1 MKVLIVG
8 AGPAGS
14 TAAYYLAKAGIDV
27 TVLEKTSF
35 PREKVC
41 GDGLTPRA
49 VREIQKLGLPHPEAD
64 GWRRNK
70 GLRLIAGGRTI
81 ELPWP
86 EVSDFPQ
93 YGLIRTRLGF
103 DEELAR
109 HAAVRRRRRAG
120 TAQRHRGAARRR
132 RPRDRRPRRAAGRGR
147 TQDGRD
153 ARLQRRRRA
162 RRGRK
167 LHPHRRV
174 AGHPEARRPAR
185 SASPC
190 APTSPRPRHDD
201 DWMEGWL
208 ELPGR
213 DGKLLPGYGWVF
225 GVGDGTSNVGL
236 GILNSSKEFGKLD
249 YKQVLREW
257 TAGMPAEWGFTPE
270 NQVGEIRGAALPMG
284 FNRTPHYS
292 PGLLLLGDAGGMVSP
307 FNGEGISYAM
317 ESARFAAEFIIDA
330 AARVRF
336 GAAGQRPTPT
346 PTSRGTR
353 TTCGTSGARHFT
365 LGRAFA
371 AADRQ
376 ARRHE
381 ARPADRHAHS
391 CADALRGADAGQPHR
406 SGGQGLRGQGHP
418 ASWNRWSRPRPTRH
432 VQRASRTPAP
442 TPRFPQQ
449 KLGLTRD
456 QLCRP
461 QLDARRTRPAE
472 LRTRPQHHRHR
483 HRPAAAGRLR
493 GHRGGR
499 RTGPRHHHQPGPGGE
514 EAPRSHRQLRSAG

>member
-14 TAAYYLAKAGIDV
+14 TAAYYLARAGVDV

-109 HAAVRRRRRAG
+109 HAQSAGAVVLERHSVTEALRAEDGRVTGVRAALLDESGRKTGETRDFSADVVLAADGNSSRTAVSLGIRKRDDRPLGVAVR
-120 TAQRHRGAARRR
+120 TYF
-132 RPRDRRPRRAAGRGR
+132 
-147 TQDGRD
+147 
-153 ARLQRRRRA
+153 
-162 RRGRK
+162 
-167 LHPHRRV
+167 
-174 AGHPEARRPAR
+174 
-185 SASPC
+185 
-190 APTSPRPRHDD
+190 TSPRHDD

-208 ELPGR
+208 ELRSPASHPSPARRGAR
-213 DGKLLPGYGWVF
+213 AGSLGGDGKLLPGYGWVF

-236 GILNSSKEFGKLD
+236 GILNSSKDFGKLD
-249 YKQVLREW
+249 YKKVLREW

-317 ESARFAAEFIIDA
+317 ESARFAAEFIIDG
-330 AARVRF
+330 AARQRAGAWASSSAADADAHLSRYADYVREQW
-336 GAAGQRPTPT
+336 G
-346 PTSRGTR
+346 S
-353 TTCGTSGARHFT
+353 HFT

-371 AADRQ
+371 FLIGK
-376 ARRHE
+376 
-381 ARPADRHAHS
+381 PAVMKL
-391 CADALRGADAGQPHR
+391 ALRTGMPIPV
-406 SGGQGLRGQGHP
+406 LM
-418 ASWNRWSRPRPTRH
+418 
-432 VQRASRTPAP
+432 
-442 TPRFPQQ
+442 RFVVRM
-449 KLGLTRD
+449 LANLTD
-456 QLCRP
+456 
-461 QLDARRTRPAE
+461 
-472 LRTRPQHHRHR
+472 
-483 HRPAAAGRLR
+483 PAANGFEDRVIRVLELLVPA
-493 GHRGGR
+493 
-499 RTGPRHHHQPGPGGE
+499 TSNQ
-514 EAPRSHRQLRSAG
+514 APSGAASSSHSGTKSAVSATKVRVNP

>member
-1 MKVLIVG
+1 VKVLIVG

-14 TAAYYLAKAGIDV
+14 TAAYYLAKAGLEV
-27 TVLEKTSF
+27 TVLEKTQF

-49 VREIQKLGLPHPEAD
+49 VREIQKLGLPHPEND

-109 HAAVRRRRRAG
+109 HAEAAGATILERHSVTEALRDDAGRVTGVRAALLDESGRKTGEAREFSADVVLAADGNSTRTAVSLGIQKRDDRPLGVAVR
-120 TAQRHRGAARRR
+120 TYF
-132 RPRDRRPRRAAGRGR
+132 
-147 TQDGRD
+147 
-153 ARLQRRRRA
+153 
-162 RRGRK
+162 
-167 LHPHRRV
+167 
-174 AGHPEARRPAR
+174 
-185 SASPC
+185 
-190 APTSPRPRHDD
+190 TSPRTDD

-208 ELPGR
+208 ELRSPAPHASQARRGARAGSLGR

-257 TAGMPAEWGFTPE
+257 TAGMPADWGFTPE

-330 AARVRF
+330 SSRTAASGGTYDADAHLARYADYVR
-336 GAAGQRPTPT
+336 GQWG
-346 PTSRGTR
+346 S
-353 TTCGTSGARHFT
+353 HFT

-371 AADRQ
+371 ALIGK
-376 ARRHE
+376 
-381 ARPADRHAHS
+381 PAVMKL
-391 CADALRGADAGQPHR
+391 ALRTGMPIPVLMRFVVRLLANLTD
-406 SGGQGLRGQGHP
+406 P
-418 ASWNRWSRPRPTRH
+418 AAKGFEDRVIRVLESLVPATSNTPSAPN
-432 VQRASRTPAP
+432 QRY
-442 TPRFPQQ
+442 PQQ
-449 KLGLTRD
+449 KVRVN
-456 QLCRP
+456 P
-461 QLDARRTRPAE
+461 
-472 LRTRPQHHRHR
+472 
-483 HRPAAAGRLR
+483 
-493 GHRGGR
+493 
-499 RTGPRHHHQPGPGGE
+499 
-514 EAPRSHRQLRSAG
+514 

>member
-49 VREIQKLGLPHPEAD
+49 VREIQKLGLPHPEND

-109 HAAVRRRRRAG
+109 HAQSAGATILERHSVTDAIRNDAGRVTGVRAALLDESGRKTGETREFSADVVLAADGNSTRTAVSLGIQKRDDRPLGVAVR
-120 TAQRHRGAARRR
+120 TYF
-132 RPRDRRPRRAAGRGR
+132 
-147 TQDGRD
+147 
-153 ARLQRRRRA
+153 
-162 RRGRK
+162 
-167 LHPHRRV
+167 
-174 AGHPEARRPAR
+174 
-185 SASPC
+185 
-190 APTSPRPRHDD
+190 TSPRTDD

-208 ELPGR
+208 ELRSPAPHASQARRGTRAGSLGR
-213 DGKLLPGYGWVF
+213 DDKLLPGYGWVF

-257 TAGMPAEWGFTPE
+257 TAGMPADWGFTPE

-292 PGLLLLGDAGGMVSP
+292 PGLLLLGDAGGTVSP

-330 AARVRF
+330 SSRSL
-336 GAAGQRPTPT
+336 AAGGTYDADAHL
-346 PTSRGTR
+346 SRYADYVRNQWG
-353 TTCGTSGARHFT
+353 SHFT

-371 AADRQ
+371 ALIGK
-376 ARRHE
+376 
-381 ARPADRHAHS
+381 PAVMKL
-391 CADALRGADAGQPHR
+391 ALRTGMPIPLLMRFVVRLLANLTDPAAKGFEDRVIRVLESLVPAT
-406 SGGQGLRGQGHP
+406 SNTSTVPP
-418 ASWNRWSRPRPTRH
+418 ASN
-432 VQRASRTPAP
+432 QRY
-442 TPRFPQQ
+442 PQQ
-449 KLGLTRD
+449 KVRVN
-456 QLCRP
+456 P
-461 QLDARRTRPAE
+461 
-472 LRTRPQHHRHR
+472 
-483 HRPAAAGRLR
+483 
-493 GHRGGR
+493 
-499 RTGPRHHHQPGPGGE
+499 
-514 EAPRSHRQLRSAG
+514 

>member
-1 MKVLIVG
+1 VNVLIVG

-49 VREIQKLGLPHPEAD
+49 VREIQKLGLAHPETD

-86 EVSDFPQ
+86 EVADFPQ

-103 DEELAR
+103 DEQLAR
-109 HAAVRRRRRAG
+109 HAQSAGAVVLERHSVTEALRSEDGRVTGVRAALLDNSGRKTGETRDFSADVVLAADGNSTRTAVSLGIGKRDDRPLGVAVR
-120 TAQRHRGAARRR
+120 TYF
-132 RPRDRRPRRAAGRGR
+132 
-147 TQDGRD
+147 
-153 ARLQRRRRA
+153 
-162 RRGRK
+162 
-167 LHPHRRV
+167 
-174 AGHPEARRPAR
+174 
-185 SASPC
+185 
-190 APTSPRPRHDD
+190 TSPRHDD

-236 GILNSSKEFGKLD
+236 GILNSSKDFGKLD

-257 TAGMPAEWGFTPE
+257 TAGMPADWGFTPD

-317 ESARFAAEFIIDA
+317 ESARFAAEFIADG
-330 AARVRF
+330 AARSASAGWSAADADAHLARYADYVRQQW
-336 GAAGQRPTPT
+336 G
-346 PTSRGTR
+346 S
-353 TTCGTSGARHFT
+353 HFT

-371 AADRQ
+371 ALIGK
-376 ARRHE
+376 
-381 ARPADRHAHS
+381 PAVMKL
-391 CADALRGADAGQPHR
+391 ALRTGMPVPV
-406 SGGQGLRGQGHP
+406 LM
-418 ASWNRWSRPRPTRH
+418 
-432 VQRASRTPAP
+432 
-442 TPRFPQQ
+442 RFVVRM
-449 KLGLTRD
+449 LANLTD
-456 QLCRP
+456 
-461 QLDARRTRPAE
+461 
-472 LRTRPQHHRHR
+472 
-483 HRPAAAGRLR
+483 PAAKGFEDRVIRVLESLVPATSNQATSNQATSNKAASTSDSVPHSG
-493 GHRGGR
+493 
-499 RTGPRHHHQPGPGGE
+499 
-514 EAPRSHRQLRSAG
+514 ANSAVSATKS

>member
-1 MKVLIVG
+1 VKVLIVG

-14 TAAYYLAKAGIDV
+14 TAAYYLAQAGVDV

-86 EVSDFPQ
+86 EVSDFPR

-109 HAAVRRRRRAG
+109 HARSAGAVVLERHSVTEALRSEDGRVTGVRAALLDDTGRKTGESRDFDADVVLAADGNSSRTAVSLGIPKRDDRPLGVAVR
-120 TAQRHRGAARRR
+120 TYF
-132 RPRDRRPRRAAGRGR
+132 
-147 TQDGRD
+147 
-153 ARLQRRRRA
+153 
-162 RRGRK
+162 
-167 LHPHRRV
+167 
-174 AGHPEARRPAR
+174 
-185 SASPC
+185 
-190 APTSPRPRHDD
+190 TSPRHDD

-236 GILNSSKEFGKLD
+236 GILNSSQEFGKLD

-270 NQVGEIRGAALPMG
+270 NQAGEIRGAALPMG
-284 FNRTPHYS
+284 FNRTPHYA

-317 ESARFAAEFIIDA
+317 ESARFAAEFIIGA
-330 AARVRF
+330 AARQRAGAWGPGATADADAHLARYADYVR
-336 GAAGQRPTPT
+336 GQWG
-346 PTSRGTR
+346 S
-353 TTCGTSGARHFT
+353 HFT

-371 AADRQ
+371 AVIGK
-376 ARRHE
+376 
-381 ARPADRHAHS
+381 PAVMKL
-391 CADALRGADAGQPHR
+391 ALRTGMPIPV
-406 SGGQGLRGQGHP
+406 LM
-418 ASWNRWSRPRPTRH
+418 
-432 VQRASRTPAP
+432 
-442 TPRFPQQ
+442 RFVVR
-449 KLGLTRD
+449 LLANLTD
-456 QLCRP
+456 
-461 QLDARRTRPAE
+461 
-472 LRTRPQHHRHR
+472 
-483 HRPAAAGRLR
+483 PAAKGLEDRVIRVLERLVPA
-493 GHRGGR
+493 
-499 RTGPRHHHQPGPGGE
+499 TGNTGSPTTSGTN
-514 EAPRSHRQLRSAG
+514 SAVSATKVRVNP

>member
-1 MKVLIVG
+1 VNVLIVG

-14 TAAYYLAKAGIDV
+14 TAAYYLAQAGIDV

-49 VREIQKLGLPHPEAD
+49 VREIQKLGLPHPEQD

-70 GLRLIAGGRTI
+70 GLRLLAGGRSI

-109 HAAVRRRRRAG
+109 HAQSAGAVVLERHSVTEALRSEDGRVTGVRAALLDESGRKTGETRDFDADVVLAADGNSSRTAVSLGIRKRDDRPLGVAVR
-120 TAQRHRGAARRR
+120 TYFQ
-132 RPRDRRPRRAAGRGR
+132 
-147 TQDGRD
+147 
-153 ARLQRRRRA
+153 
-162 RRGRK
+162 
-167 LHPHRRV
+167 
-174 AGHPEARRPAR
+174 
-185 SASPC
+185 S
-190 APTSPRPRHDD
+190 PRHDD

-317 ESARFAAEFIIDA
+317 ESARFAAEFIIDGD
-330 AARVRF
+330 ARRRAGAWGGASGSGLGSADAHLARYADYVREQW
-336 GAAGQRPTPT
+336 G
-346 PTSRGTR
+346 S
-353 TTCGTSGARHFT
+353 HFT

-371 AADRQ
+371 ALIGK
-376 ARRHE
+376 
-381 ARPADRHAHS
+381 PAVMKL
-391 CADALRGADAGQPHR
+391 ALRTGMPIPV
-406 SGGQGLRGQGHP
+406 LM
-418 ASWNRWSRPRPTRH
+418 
-432 VQRASRTPAP
+432 
-442 TPRFPQQ
+442 RFVVR
-449 KLGLTRD
+449 LLANLTD
-456 QLCRP
+456 
-461 QLDARRTRPAE
+461 
-472 LRTRPQHHRHR
+472 
-483 HRPAAAGRLR
+483 PAAKGFEDRVIRVLEMLVPA
-493 GHRGGR
+493 
-499 RTGPRHHHQPGPGGE
+499 TSNTASP
-514 EAPRSHRQLRSAG
+514 SHSSTNSAVSATKVRVNP

>member
-14 TAAYYLAKAGIDV
+14 TAAYYLAKAGLDV

-49 VREIQKLGLPHPEAD
+49 VREIQKLGLPHPEGE

-109 HAAVRRRRRAG
+109 HAQAAGAEILERHSVTEALRDDSGRVTGARAAILDGNGRKTGQTRDFSADVVLAADGNSTRTAVSLGMHKRDDRPLGVAVR
-120 TAQRHRGAARRR
+120 TYF
-132 RPRDRRPRRAAGRGR
+132 
-147 TQDGRD
+147 
-153 ARLQRRRRA
+153 
-162 RRGRK
+162 
-167 LHPHRRV
+167 
-174 AGHPEARRPAR
+174 
-185 SASPC
+185 
-190 APTSPRPRHDD
+190 TSPRTDD

-236 GILNSSKEFGKLD
+236 GILNSSKDFGKLD

-330 AARVRF
+330 SSRTASSGGTYDADAHLSRYADYVRDQW
-336 GAAGQRPTPT
+336 G
-346 PTSRGTR
+346 S
-353 TTCGTSGARHFT
+353 HFT

-371 AADRQ
+371 ALIGK
-376 ARRHE
+376 
-381 ARPADRHAHS
+381 PAIMKL
-391 CADALRGADAGQPHR
+391 ALRTGMPIPVLMKFVVRLLANLTDPSAKGFEDR
-406 SGGQGLRGQGHP
+406 AIRLLESLVP
-418 ASWNRWSRPRPTRH
+418 ATSNTPSASN
-432 VQRASRTPAP
+432 QRY
-442 TPRFPQQ
+442 PQQ
-449 KLGLTRD
+449 KVRVN
-456 QLCRP
+456 P
-461 QLDARRTRPAE
+461 
-472 LRTRPQHHRHR
+472 
-483 HRPAAAGRLR
+483 
-493 GHRGGR
+493 
-499 RTGPRHHHQPGPGGE
+499 
-514 EAPRSHRQLRSAG
+514 

>member
-1 MKVLIVG
+1 MNVLIVG

-14 TAAYYLAKAGIDV
+14 TAAYYLAKAGINV

-109 HAAVRRRRRAG
+109 HAQAAGARILERHSVTEALRSEDGRVTGVRAARLDESGRKTGQTRDFSADVVLAADGNSTRTAVSLGIHKRDDRPLGVAVR
-120 TAQRHRGAARRR
+120 TYF
-132 RPRDRRPRRAAGRGR
+132 
-147 TQDGRD
+147 
-153 ARLQRRRRA
+153 
-162 RRGRK
+162 
-167 LHPHRRV
+167 
-174 AGHPEARRPAR
+174 
-185 SASPC
+185 
-190 APTSPRPRHDD
+190 TSPRHDD

-213 DGKLLPGYGWVF
+213 GGKLLPGYGWVF

-236 GILNSSKEFGKLD
+236 GILNSSREFGKLD

-257 TAGMPAEWGFTPE
+257 TGAMPAEWGFTPD

-330 AARVRF
+330 SARSS
-336 GAAGQRPTPT
+336 AAGATYDADAHLAGYADYV
-346 PTSRGTR
+346 RGQW
-353 TTCGTSGARHFT
+353 GSHFT

-371 AADRQ
+371 ALIGK
-376 ARRHE
+376 
-381 ARPADRHAHS
+381 PAVMKL
-391 CADALRGADAGQPHR
+391 ALRTGMPIPVLMRFVVRLLANLTD
-406 SGGQGLRGQGHP
+406 P
-418 ASWNRWSRPRPTRH
+418 AAKGFEDRAIRVLESLVPATSNTASASN
-432 VQRASRTPAP
+432 QRY
-442 TPRFPQQ
+442 PQQ
-449 KLGLTRD
+449 KVRVN
-456 QLCRP
+456 Q
-461 QLDARRTRPAE
+461 
-472 LRTRPQHHRHR
+472 
-483 HRPAAAGRLR
+483 
-493 GHRGGR
+493 
-499 RTGPRHHHQPGPGGE
+499 
-514 EAPRSHRQLRSAG
+514 

>member
-14 TAAYYLAKAGIDV
+14 TAAYYLARAGLDV

-49 VREIQKLGLPHPEAD
+49 VREIQKLGLPHAEGD

-109 HAAVRRRRRAG
+109 HAESAGAAILERHSVTEAIRNDDGRVTGVSAALLDESGRKTGETREFSADVVLAADGNSTRTAVSLGMNKRDDRPLGVAVR
-120 TAQRHRGAARRR
+120 TYF
-132 RPRDRRPRRAAGRGR
+132 
-147 TQDGRD
+147 
-153 ARLQRRRRA
+153 
-162 RRGRK
+162 
-167 LHPHRRV
+167 
-174 AGHPEARRPAR
+174 
-185 SASPC
+185 
-190 APTSPRPRHDD
+190 TSPRTDD

-330 AARVRF
+330 SSRSA
-336 GAAGQRPTPT
+336 AAG
-346 PTSRGTR
+346 GTYDADAHL
-353 TTCGTSGARHFT
+353 ARYADYVREQWGSHFT

-371 AADRQ
+371 VLIGK
-376 ARRHE
+376 
-381 ARPADRHAHS
+381 PAVMKL
-391 CADALRGADAGQPHR
+391 ALRTGMPIPVLMRFVVRLLANLTDPSAKGFEDR
-406 SGGQGLRGQGHP
+406 VIRVLESLVP
-418 ASWNRWSRPRPTRH
+418 ATSNTLAASN
-432 VQRASRTPAP
+432 QRY
-442 TPRFPQQ
+442 PQQ
-449 KLGLTRD
+449 KVRVN
-456 QLCRP
+456 P
-461 QLDARRTRPAE
+461 
-472 LRTRPQHHRHR
+472 
-483 HRPAAAGRLR
+483 
-493 GHRGGR
+493 
-499 RTGPRHHHQPGPGGE
+499 
-514 EAPRSHRQLRSAG
+514 

>member
-14 TAAYYLAKAGIDV
+14 TAAYYLAQAGIDV

-70 GLRLIAGGRTI
+70 GLRLLAGGRSI

-103 DEELAR
+103 DEELAQ
-109 HAAVRRRRRAG
+109 H
-120 TAQRHRGAARRR
+120 
-132 RPRDRRPRRAAGRGR
+132 
-147 TQDGRD
+147 
-153 ARLQRRRRA
+153 
-162 RRGRK
+162 
-167 LHPHRRV
+167 
-174 AGHPEARRPAR
+174 AR
-185 SASPC
+185 SAGAVVLERHSVTEALRSDDGRVTGVRAALLDDAGRKTGETRDFTADVVLAADGNSTRTAVSLGIRKRDDRPLGV
-190 APTSPRPRHDD
+190 AVRTYFTSPRHDD

-257 TAGMPAEWGFTPE
+257 TAGMPPEWGFTPE

-317 ESARFAAEFIIDA
+317 ESARFAAEFIIDG
-330 AARVRF
+330 AARCGVSRLDEGRRRCAPVPVR
-336 GAAGQRPTPT
+336 GLRAGPVGFALHPGPRLCRP
-346 PTSRGTR
+346 
-353 TTCGTSGARHFT
+353 
-365 LGRAFA
+365 
-371 AADRQ
+371 DRQ
-376 ARRHE
+376 AGRDE
-381 ARPADRHAHS
+381 TGPPDGHAHS
-391 CADALRGADAGQPHR
+391 CTHAVRGAVAGQPDR
-406 SGGQGLRGQGHP
+406 PRGQGLRGPRHP
-418 ASWNRWSRPRPTRH
+418 GPRIAGPGDVQPGPVQHARH
-432 VQRASRTPAP
+432 FA
-442 TPRFPQQ
+442 
-449 KLGLTRD
+449 L
-456 QLCRP
+456 
-461 QLDARRTRPAE
+461 RR
-472 LRTRPQHHRHR
+472 
-483 HRPAAAGRLR
+483 RLR
-493 GHRGGR
+493 GFRNK
-499 RTGPRHHHQPGPGGE
+499 
-514 EAPRSHRQLRSAG
+514 S

>member
-14 TAAYYLAKAGIDV
+14 TAAFYLAKAGIDV

-49 VREIQKLGLPHPEAD
+49 VREIQKLGLAHPETD

-86 EVSDFPQ
+86 EVADFPQ

-103 DEELAR
+103 DEQLAR
-109 HAAVRRRRRAG
+109 HAQSAGAVVHERHSVTEALHSEDGRVTGVRAALLDNSGRKTGETRDFTADVVLAADGNSTRTAVSLGIRKRDDRPLGVAVR
-120 TAQRHRGAARRR
+120 TYF
-132 RPRDRRPRRAAGRGR
+132 
-147 TQDGRD
+147 
-153 ARLQRRRRA
+153 
-162 RRGRK
+162 
-167 LHPHRRV
+167 
-174 AGHPEARRPAR
+174 
-185 SASPC
+185 
-190 APTSPRPRHDD
+190 TSPRHED

-236 GILNSSKEFGKLD
+236 GILNSSKDFGKLD

-257 TAGMPAEWGFTPE
+257 TAGMPADWGFTPE

-317 ESARFAAEFIIDA
+317 ESARFAAEFIIDGTARSASAGWSA
-330 AARVRF
+330 ADADAHLARYAGYVRQQW
-336 GAAGQRPTPT
+336 G
-346 PTSRGTR
+346 S
-353 TTCGTSGARHFT
+353 HFT

-371 AADRQ
+371 ALIGK
-376 ARRHE
+376 
-381 ARPADRHAHS
+381 PTVMKL
-391 CADALRGADAGQPHR
+391 ALRTGMPVPV
-406 SGGQGLRGQGHP
+406 LM
-418 ASWNRWSRPRPTRH
+418 
-432 VQRASRTPAP
+432 
-442 TPRFPQQ
+442 RFVVR
-449 KLGLTRD
+449 LLANLTD
-456 QLCRP
+456 
-461 QLDARRTRPAE
+461 
-472 LRTRPQHHRHR
+472 
-483 HRPAAAGRLR
+483 PAAKGFEDRVIRVLESLVPATSNQG
-493 GHRGGR
+493 
-499 RTGPRHHHQPGPGGE
+499 TSDQAASNQAAP
-514 EAPRSHRQLRSAG
+514 ATDSVPRSDTNSAVSATKVRVNP

>member
-1 MKVLIVG
+1 VNVLIVG

-14 TAAYYLAKAGIDV
+14 TAAYYLAQAGISV

-49 VREIQKLGLPHPEAD
+49 VREIQKLGLPHAEDA

-86 EVSDFPQ
+86 EVADFPT

-109 HAAVRRRRRAG
+109 HAQSAGAVVLERHSVTEALRDDAGRVIGARAALLDESGRKTGETRDFHADVVLAADGNSTRTAVSLGMHKRDDRPLGVAVR
-120 TAQRHRGAARRR
+120 TYF
-132 RPRDRRPRRAAGRGR
+132 
-147 TQDGRD
+147 
-153 ARLQRRRRA
+153 
-162 RRGRK
+162 
-167 LHPHRRV
+167 
-174 AGHPEARRPAR
+174 
-185 SASPC
+185 
-190 APTSPRPRHDD
+190 TSPRHED

-208 ELPGR
+208 ELPGKS
-213 DGKLLPGYGWVF
+213 GKPLPGYGWVF

-257 TAGMPAEWGFTPE
+257 TAGMPSEWGFTPE

-292 PGLLLLGDAGGMVSP
+292 PGLMLLGDAGGMVSP

-330 AARVRF
+330 SSRSRSAGWTAGDADAHLSRYADYVRDQW
-336 GAAGQRPTPT
+336 G
-346 PTSRGTR
+346 S
-353 TTCGTSGARHFT
+353 HFT
-365 LGRAFA
+365 LGRVFA
-371 AADRQ
+371 ALIGK
-376 ARRHE
+376 
-381 ARPADRHAHS
+381 PAVMKL
-391 CADALRGADAGQPHR
+391 ALRTGMPIPVLMRFVVRMLANLTDTSAKGFEDRAIRVLEMLVPATSNTTSSAASTRAGTE
-406 SGGQGLRGQGHP
+406 STL
-418 ASWNRWSRPRPTRH
+418 SS
-432 VQRASRTPAP
+432 VKS
-442 TPRFPQQ
+442 
-449 KLGLTRD
+449 
-456 QLCRP
+456 
-461 QLDARRTRPAE
+461 
-472 LRTRPQHHRHR
+472 
-483 HRPAAAGRLR
+483 
-493 GHRGGR
+493 
-499 RTGPRHHHQPGPGGE
+499 
-514 EAPRSHRQLRSAG
+514 

>member
-1 MKVLIVG
+1 MNVLIVG

-49 VREIQKLGLPHPEAD
+49 VREIQKLGLAHPESE

-103 DEELAR
+103 DEQLAR
-109 HAAVRRRRRAG
+109 HARSAGAVVQERHSVTEALHSEDGRVTGVRAALLDESGRKTGETRDFSADVVLAADGNSARTAVSLGIRKRDDRPLGVAVR
-120 TAQRHRGAARRR
+120 TYF
-132 RPRDRRPRRAAGRGR
+132 
-147 TQDGRD
+147 
-153 ARLQRRRRA
+153 
-162 RRGRK
+162 
-167 LHPHRRV
+167 
-174 AGHPEARRPAR
+174 
-185 SASPC
+185 
-190 APTSPRPRHDD
+190 TSPRHED

-213 DGKLLPGYGWVF
+213 EGKLLPGYGWVF

-236 GILNSSKEFGKLD
+236 GILNSSKDFGKLD

-257 TAGMPAEWGFTPE
+257 TAGMPAEWGFTPD

-292 PGLLLLGDAGGMVSP
+292 QGLLLLGDAGGMVSP

-317 ESARFAAEFIIDA
+317 ESARFAAEFIIDG
-330 AARVRF
+330 AARSASAGWGVADADAHLARYADYVREQW
-336 GAAGQRPTPT
+336 G
-346 PTSRGTR
+346 S
-353 TTCGTSGARHFT
+353 HFT

-371 AADRQ
+371 ALIGK
-376 ARRHE
+376 
-381 ARPADRHAHS
+381 PAVMKL
-391 CADALRGADAGQPHR
+391 ALRTGMPIPV
-406 SGGQGLRGQGHP
+406 LM
-418 ASWNRWSRPRPTRH
+418 
-432 VQRASRTPAP
+432 
-442 TPRFPQQ
+442 RFVVRM
-449 KLGLTRD
+449 LANLTD
-456 QLCRP
+456 
-461 QLDARRTRPAE
+461 
-472 LRTRPQHHRHR
+472 
-483 HRPAAAGRLR
+483 PAAKGFEDRVIRVLESLVPATSNQAASNQAGSN
-493 GHRGGR
+493 
-499 RTGPRHHHQPGPGGE
+499 Q
-514 EAPRSHRQLRSAG
+514 AKSATDSVPHSDTNSAVSATKVRVNP

>member
-1 MKVLIVG
+1 MNVLIVG

-14 TAAYYLAKAGIDV
+14 TAAYYLAKAGLEV
-27 TVLEKTSF
+27 TVLEKTRF

-49 VREIQKLGLPHPEAD
+49 VREIQKLGLPHSEDA

-86 EVSDFPQ
+86 EVSDFPT

-109 HAAVRRRRRAG
+109 HAQAAGATILEGHSVTEALQSDDGRVTGVSAALLDESGRKTGETRDFHAEVVLAADGNSTRTAVSLGMEKRGDRPLGVAVR
-120 TAQRHRGAARRR
+120 TYF
-132 RPRDRRPRRAAGRGR
+132 
-147 TQDGRD
+147 
-153 ARLQRRRRA
+153 
-162 RRGRK
+162 
-167 LHPHRRV
+167 
-174 AGHPEARRPAR
+174 
-185 SASPC
+185 
-190 APTSPRPRHDD
+190 TSPRHDD

-317 ESARFAAEFIIDA
+317 ESARFAAEYVIDA
-330 AARVRF
+330 SARSSSNGTYDVDAHLAGYADYVRDQW
-336 GAAGQRPTPT
+336 G
-346 PTSRGTR
+346 S
-353 TTCGTSGARHFT
+353 HFT

-371 AADRQ
+371 SVIGKPSVMKLALRTGMPLPALMKFVVRLMANVTDESAKGFEDRVI
-376 ARRHE
+376 RLLE
-381 ARPADRHAHS
+381 ALVPATSNTSLSRPATS
-391 CADALRGADAGQPHR
+391 
-406 SGGQGLRGQGHP
+406 
-418 ASWNRWSRPRPTRH
+418 
-432 VQRASRTPAP
+432 
-442 TPRFPQQ
+442 PRFPQQ
-449 KLGLTRD
+449 KVRVN
-456 QLCRP
+456 P
-461 QLDARRTRPAE
+461 
-472 LRTRPQHHRHR
+472 
-483 HRPAAAGRLR
+483 
-493 GHRGGR
+493 
-499 RTGPRHHHQPGPGGE
+499 
-514 EAPRSHRQLRSAG
+514 